1 MTFLRTTL
9 VSALLGF
16 ATASFAAV
24 STPTP
29 NDDPAAREAR
39 MQEALQHYEA
49 KQAAMNDQGM
59 TKPTKHAKHHRKGMK
74 HDKSKTSQDDNAKAK
89 DQTQ

>member
-16 ATASFAAV
+16 TTASFAAM
-24 STPTP
+24 PAP
-29 NDDPAAREAR
+29 NPDPAAREAR
-39 MQEALQHYEA
+39 MQEALEPFEA
-49 KQAAMNDQGM
+49 KQAAKTDQGM
-59 TKPTKHAKHHRKGMK
+59 IQPAKHAKHHRHHAVKQA
-74 HDKSKTSQDDNAKAK
+74 KSKTPQDDNAKAK

>member
-16 ATASFAAV
+16 TTASFAAV
-24 STPTP
+24 STP

-49 KQAAMNDQGM
+49 KQAATNNQGM
-59 TKPTKHAKHHRKGMK
+59 TEPAKHAKHHRHHMMK
-74 HDKSKTSQDDNAKAK
+74 HGKSKTSQDDNAKAK